1 MPVLKIFYRD
11 TLDTEVCKHGV
22 HIQEALESMMR
33 NTLRADP
40 ARCQVIMLSAGHV
53 TPKPVFVEM
62 QFRANNHRTPEI
74 VSDAMQRVAEILQR
88 ALGVGIRIRA
98 FDIDQASLHALDV
111 EGPAQ

>member
-11 TLDTEVCKHGV
+11 TLDTEVRKHGV
-22 HIQEALESMMR
+22 HIQEALEAMMR

-40 ARCQVIMLSAGHV
+40 AKCQVIMLSAGHV

-62 QFRANNHRTPEI
+62 QFRANNHRTPEV
-74 VSDAMQRVAEILQR
+74 VSDAMQEVAGILR
-88 ALGVGIRIRA
+88 RTLGVGLCIRA
-98 FDIDQASLHALDV
+98 FDIAQAGLHALDV